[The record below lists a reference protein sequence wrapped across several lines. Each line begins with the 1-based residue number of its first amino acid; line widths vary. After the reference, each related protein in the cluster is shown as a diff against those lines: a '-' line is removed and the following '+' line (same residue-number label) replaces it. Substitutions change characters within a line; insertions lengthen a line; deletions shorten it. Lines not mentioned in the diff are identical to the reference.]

1 MLYSTVLSAFGV
13 ISLMISW
20 DSDREVT
27 VHFILLMFSV
37 TVNYV
42 ETKSQDQSLQQI
54 IIETKYQGVPES
66 PMSAF
71 WLLLKDGEDADFT
84 TLSEMPK
91 VELDVY
97 KLAMIDYEFK
107 MFIAQI
113 LVRVIHFFTLIY
125 IRGMN
130 FNLFDLLFLGKAT
143 MSSLNKMLCDLLQFF
158 EFKTFINHIQTNL

>member
-1 MLYSTVLSAFGV
+1 MISAFV
-13 ISLMISW
+13 VVSLMLSW
-20 DSDREVT
+20 DSDREVA

-42 ETKSQDQSLQQI
+42 ETKSQDQNLQQI

-84 TLSEMPK
+84 TLPEMPK

-107 MFIAQI
+107 MFIA
-113 LVRVIHFFTLIY
+113 
-125 IRGMN
+125 
-130 FNLFDLLFLGKAT
+130 
-143 MSSLNKMLCDLLQFF
+143 
-158 EFKTFINHIQTNL
+158 